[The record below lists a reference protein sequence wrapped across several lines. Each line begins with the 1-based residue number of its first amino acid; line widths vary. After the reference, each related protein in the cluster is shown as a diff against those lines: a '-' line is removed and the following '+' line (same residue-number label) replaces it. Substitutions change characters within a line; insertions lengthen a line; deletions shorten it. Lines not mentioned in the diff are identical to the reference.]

1 VQKNVEFDALSNEGI
16 TSFLLH
22 HSIGLTVLVLLHA
35 FITPQG
41 EKMGLYTLHLADR
54 AFIYSQGAHGERQEN
69 QRHRDRRIGLYIEC
83 SGSKTGIAQYML

>member
-22 HSIGLTVLVLLHA
+22 HSIALTVLVLLHA

-41 EKMGLYTLHLADR
+41 RRWDSILSILQTEHLFTLKELMEKGKRISVIEIAGLACILSALVARR
-54 AFIYSQGAHGERQEN
+54 A
-69 QRHRDRRIGLYIEC
+69 
-83 SGSKTGIAQYML
+83 